1 MNDQKTDK
9 KINTSDNSP
18 KPQLSIGNTLHRTR
32 KGKGTRKYPSRREA
46 RQFMLNHKHING
58 RLLGTHRDY
67 HATFTKQKHMT
78 GMVFVKPKNKGDE
91 NA

>member
-1 MNDQKTDK
+1 M
-9 KINTSDNSP
+9 NTSDNSS
-18 KPQLSIGNTLHRTR
+18 KSEMSTGNTWKRTR

-58 RLLGTHRDY
+58 RLLGTHRDI
-67 HATFTKQKHMT
+67 HATFTKHKHLS